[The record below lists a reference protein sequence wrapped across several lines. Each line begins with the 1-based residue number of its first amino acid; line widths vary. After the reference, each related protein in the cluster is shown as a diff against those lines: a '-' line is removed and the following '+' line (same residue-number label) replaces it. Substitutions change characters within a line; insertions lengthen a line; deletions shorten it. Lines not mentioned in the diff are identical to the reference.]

1 MKEETYENFTQHE
14 HVLKKPSTYI
24 GSISINTEEIFTIN
38 KDNKITKKLV
48 EYNPA
53 LLKIFDEILVNA
65 IDHSGKNPEVTN
77 IKVDINVKDNSI
89 SVFNDGPGIPVYLK
103 TIKEGKENIEIYIP
117 QMIFG
122 RMLTS
127 SNYDDTKERLYGGC
141 NGIGGKV
148 ANIFSTKFVV
158 ETVDQNRKLYYHQV
172 FENNMYTVNPAKVEK
187 YTKKPFTKITFY
199 PDLKRFKLKS
209 ITDDIYNLMKRRVF
223 DAIATTNK
231 NVKISFNNE
240 KLNVKE
246 FIDYTKLY
254 FDDRKPDAYEKI
266 EFGDYIWE
274 ISAYRNDS
282 YQQMSFVNGIWTKD
296 GGKHVECVLKQ
307 ISKRLSE
314 MVMSKKKG
322 IENLKPKYIEDH
334 LFLFVRSTINQP
346 EFSSQSKESLKTPI
360 SKFFLNKEKIE
371 LSEAFINK
379 LYKCGIVEDAI
390 SLTNFKNQK
399 ELVKTT
405 DGSKKVRLSGI
416 PNLQEAIW
424 AGTKR
429 SGECT
434 LILTEGLSAMTF
446 AVYGRGKLGPEKY
459 GVFPLKGKIL
469 NVRDASV
476 SQLVNNTEINNIKKI
491 LGLKEKEIYKDK
503 SQLRYGQVMILTDS
517 DVDGYH
523 IRNLFISFISA
534 KWPELLKL
542 DFIKTMKTPIV
553 KAIKG
558 KKVIEFFNEQDYNKQ
573 RTELTG
579 YNIKYYKGLGTSEKK
594 EVISLFERIDQ
605 LRTDYYYK
613 DENCDRSI
621 LLAFDKDKNIK
632 NNTKDTDSVSDT
644 PLVKCSDQ
652 RKLWLKNYD
661 RNSYID
667 YNQNKVSYQDSIN
680 KELIHFS
687 IYDNIRSIPSICDGL
702 KPSNR
707 KIMYYMLKKNITKDI
722 KVAQLSGY
730 VSAETS
736 YHHGEASLCGA
747 IINMAQNFVGSNNIN
762 LLYPAGEFGSRFA
775 SGNDAASPRYIFT
788 RLSDITKNI
797 YIPEDLPILR
807 YLEDDGMTIE
817 PEFFLPII
825 PMILINGCKGIGTGY
840 STSIPKYNPKD
851 IIRNIFRLMNNEA
864 VYKLTP
870 WYNNFN
876 GEIIKGDKP
885 GSFITKGKYAR
896 TSNTNLKVTEL
907 PVGVSLNDYSALLD
921 KLVEAKKIR
930 YFDSKTTDENTDI
943 NFSIEFLSKEDLDTT
958 LKSTKFEKDYKLEK
972 VINTTNMHL
981 FNHKLVLTKYESP
994 NEILKE
1000 FYEIRLEYY
1009 EKRRQYYI
1017 KQFQFDL
1024 DIIEAKIRFIKEY
1037 TESVI
1042 DINKKSKSYIIELL
1056 EKRKYPTFEPKN
1068 NYDYLI
1074 EMPIISISKDR
1085 IVELEKQ
1092 QQKKFTELEYYKK
1105 STDKSL
1111 WKSELE
1117 TLITML

>member
-1 MKEETYENFTQHE
+1 MSEEQYENFTHHE

-24 GSISINTEEIFTIN
+24 GSTSINTEEIFVMDS
-38 KDNKITKKLV
+38 KDKIVKKSV
-48 EYNPA
+48 EYNPG
-53 LLKIFDEILVNA
+53 LYKIFDEVLVNA
-65 IDHSGKNPEVTN
+65 IDHSVKNPDVTN
-77 IKVDINVKDNSI
+77 IKVDINRQDNSI

-103 TIKEGKENIEIYIP
+103 TIKEGKEDLEIYIP
-117 QMIFG
+117 QMIFA
-122 RMLTS
+122 RLLTS
-127 SNYDDTKERLYGGC
+127 SNYDDTKQRVTGGQNGYGA
-141 NGIGGKV
+141 KL

-158 ETVDQNRKLYYHQV
+158 ETVDKNRKLYYHQV
-172 FENNMYTVNPAKVEK
+172 FENNMYKINEPKIEK

-199 PDLKRFKLKS
+199 PDLKRFKLKT

-223 DAIATTNK
+223 DAVATTNK
-231 NVKISFNNE
+231 NVKITFNNE
-240 KLNVKE
+240 RLNIKE

-254 FDDRKPDAYEKI
+254 FEDRKPDAYEKI
-266 EFGDYIWE
+266 EFGEYIWE
-274 ISAYRNDS
+274 VAAYRNVIF
-282 YQQMSFVNGIWTKD
+282 QQVSFVNGIWVKN

-334 LFLFVRSTINQP
+334 IFLFIRATVNQAL
-346 EFSSQSKESLKTPI
+346 FTSQSKEILTTPI

-416 PNLQEAIW
+416 PNLEEAIW

-434 LILTEGLSAMTF
+434 LMLTEGLSALTF
-446 AVYGRGKLGPEKY
+446 AKVGRGKLGPEKY
-459 GVFPLKGKIL
+459 GNFSLKGKLL
-469 NVRDASV
+469 NIRDASV
-476 SQLVNNTEINNIKKI
+476 SQLINNAEINNIKKI
-491 LGLKEKEIYKDK
+491 LGLKEKEIYKDT
-503 SQLRYGQVMILTDS
+503 SQLRYGKVMILTDS
-517 DVDGYH
+517 DLDGAH

-542 DFIKTMKTPIV
+542 DFIQTMKTPIV

-573 RTELTG
+573 RNELTG
-579 YNIKYYKGLGTSEKK
+579 YKIKYFKGLGTTEKPDA
-594 EVISLFERIDQ
+594 ISLFSRMDQ
-605 LRTDYYYK
+605 LRTEYYYK

-621 LLAFDKDKNIK
+621 LLAFDKDKNVK

-687 IYDNIRSIPSICDGL
+687 IYDNMRSIPSICDGL
-702 KPSNR
+702 KPSTR
-707 KIMYYMLKKNITKDI
+707 KIMFYTLKKNITEEI
-722 KVAQLSGY
+722 KVAQLSAA
-730 VSAETS
+730 VAEKTG

-747 IINMAQNFVGSNNIN
+747 IVNMAQNFTGSNNIN
-762 LLYPAGEFGSRFA
+762 LLYPSGQHGTRYAGGA
-775 SGNDAASPRYIFT
+775 DAASPRYIFT
-788 RLSDITKNI
+788 RLSDITKYI
-797 YIPEDLPILR
+797 FIPEDLPILT

-851 IIRNIFRLMNNEA
+851 VIRNIFRLMDNES

-885 GSFITKGKYAR
+885 GSFITKGKYTR

-907 PVGVSLNDYSALLD
+907 PIGVWLNDYSAFLD
-921 KLVEAKKIR
+921 KLVEIKKIR
-930 YFDSKTTDENTDI
+930 YFDSKTTDEETDI
-943 NFSIEFLSKEDLDTT
+943 NFSIEFLCKEDLDNL
-958 LKSTKFEKDYKLEK
+958 LKSTKFEKEYKLEK

-1000 FYEIRLEYY
+1000 FYEIRLQYY

-1042 DINKKSKSYIIELL
+1042 DINKKTKSYIIELL
-1056 EKRKYPTFEPKN
+1056 QKRKYPTFEPKN

-1092 QQKKFTELEYYKK
+1092 QQKKFSELEYYKK
-1105 STDKSL
+1105 STNKSL

-1117 TLITML
+1117 TLLEKL